1 MRVMTT
7 LMVSGLAAGCVPKTG
22 EVADT
27 SWRTQTP
34 EPLAPRAFQLPE
46 AQTATLSN
54 GVEVS
59 VVENHEM
66 PLVNVR
72 VAFDQGAWTDSA
84 DAVGLASVTL
94 DMLNEGAGEYDA
106 AGISKAA
113 KVIAANLSSGASADS
128 ASVSVGVLSKN
139 LAPAL
144 DLLSTVVLEPTFEQD
159 DWDLMKMDRIAGL
172 ASARNNPRSI
182 AGRVSGQLQYGD
194 SYKGLLKTEEAYEA
208 MTTDAMKAWWS
219 THLTAGNARIYVGG
233 DTTLDAVLPL
243 LEERFGGWGGEAST
257 AEKPDAVLPNVDAT
271 TIFLVDKPGAPQSV
285 LNAFRRLDLV
295 PTDDD
300 WFNAYMANMM
310 YGGMFSARIN
320 LNLREDKGWTYGARS
335 GLRSDYTQALWSAS
349 TSVKTDTTADSISEI
364 LREVSEASA
373 ERKFTTEELENAR
386 GYLLGSR
393 PVRYENAGTLLSELQ
408 SNWLYGLPDN
418 WITAYADN
426 IRAVS
431 LESAQA
437 AWDEHIKS
445 GPLSILVV
453 GDKATILEGLQALE
467 LPIVEL
473 NSDGQALET
482 K

>member
-1 MRVMTT
+1 MRVITT
-7 LMVSGLAAGCVPKTG
+7 LVLSSLAAGCGPKTG
-22 EVADT
+22 ETPDT

-34 EPLAPRAFQLPE
+34 EPLSPRAFQLPE

-54 GVEVS
+54 GVQVS

-72 VAFDQGAWTDSA
+72 VAFDQGAWTDNA
-84 DAVGLASVTL
+84 DGVGLASVTL

-113 KVIAANLSSGASADS
+113 KAIAANLSSSAGSDS
-128 ASVSVGVLSKN
+128 SSVSVDVLAKN
-139 LAPAL
+139 VEPAL
-144 DLLSTVVLEPTFEQD
+144 DLLSTVVLSPNFEQD

-182 AGRVSGQLQYGD
+182 AGRVAGQLQYGD
-194 SYKGLLKTEEAYEA
+194 NYKGLLKTEEAYEA
-208 MTTDAMKAWWS
+208 MTTDAMKAWWA

-233 DTTLDAVLPL
+233 DTTLEAIVPM
-243 LEERFGGWGGEAST
+243 LEARFGAWGGDPST
-257 AEKPDAVLPNVDAT
+257 DEKPGDVLPNVGAT

-285 LNAFRRLDLV
+285 LNAFRRLDLR

-310 YGGMFSARIN
+310 FGGMFSARIN

-335 GLRSDYTQALWSAS
+335 GLRSDYTKALWSTS

-393 PVRYENAGTLLSELQ
+393 PVRYENAGTLLGELQ

-426 IRAVS
+426 IRAVN
-431 LESAQA
+431 LDAAQA
-437 AWDEHIKS
+437 AWDEHIKA

-453 GDKATILEGLQALE
+453 GDKATILEGLETLE

-473 NSDGQALET
+473 DSD
-482 K
+482 

>member
-7 LMVSGLAAGCVPKTG
+7 LMVSLLAAGCVPKTG
-22 EVADT
+22 DVADT

-194 SYKGLLKTEEAYEA
+194 AYKGLLKTEEAYEA

-219 THLTAGNARIYVGG
+219 AHLTAGNARIYVGG

-257 AEKPDAVLPNVDAT
+257 AEKPDAVLPNVDTT

-335 GLRSDYTQALWSAS
+335 GLRSDYTKALWSAS

-473 NSDGQALET
+473 DSDGQALET